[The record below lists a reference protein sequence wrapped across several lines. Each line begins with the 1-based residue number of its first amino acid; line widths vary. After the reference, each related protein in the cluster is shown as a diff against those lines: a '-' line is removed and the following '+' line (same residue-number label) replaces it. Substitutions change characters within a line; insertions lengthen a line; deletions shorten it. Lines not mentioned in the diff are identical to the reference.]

1 MGKQKFRSIETG
13 KIITMWPTTEH
24 PQSSYGMPVWVD
36 KDNYC
41 YGQCDLW
48 PVPFGFMPVVTHHRV
63 RISKHDFRFIPSGHG
78 HYKVT
83 YTSPVTGKSWTAI
96 TSDMPLI
103 DDTKNSEVP
112 KVKDLKYLK
121 RVCKSWKR

>member
-1 MGKQKFRSIETG
+1 MKKQRFRSIETG
-13 KIITMWPTTEH
+13 KIITMWPSTEH
-24 PQSSYGMPVWVD
+24 SQSSYGLPVWID

-48 PVPFGFMPVVTHHRV
+48 PVPFGFTPVFTPHRV
-63 RISKHDFRFIPSGHG
+63 RISKHDFRFIPSGYG

-103 DDTKNSEVP
+103 DDTKNSDEP
-112 KVKDLKYLK
+112 KAKDLKYLK
-121 RVCKSWKR
+121 RLCKLSR